1 MPKSSN
7 PPLRPAQPADAD
19 AITRLINSAF
29 QVESFFKRG
38 DRLDLAEVQARF
50 AKGRFI
56 LAEENGVI
64 IGCVYVEPGAKRA
77 HTGAKRAHTG
87 AERAYTG
94 AEPAHTDAEPAY
106 TGAEPAH
113 TGAERAYIGL
123 LSVEPSLQGSGLG
136 KRLMTAAEEYCRAAG
151 CAFADLRVV
160 NLRTELPLFYRKL
173 GYQQTGTEPFPTE
186 AHTEV
191 PCHFLIMSKS
201 L

>member
-1 MPKSSN
+1 LPKSSN
-7 PPLRPAQPADAD
+7 PPLRAAQPADAD

-38 DRLDLAEVQARF
+38 DRLGLAEVQARF

-77 HTGAKRAHTG
+77 YTGAEPAHTGAKRAHTG
-87 AERAYTG
+87 
-94 AEPAHTDAEPAY
+94 AEPAY

-151 CAFADLRVV
+151 CAFVDLRVV

>member
-1 MPKSSN
+1 LRKLSN
-7 PPLRPAQPADAD
+7 PSLRAAQPADAE

-38 DRLDLAEVQARF
+38 DRLDLAEVDARL

-56 LAEENGVI
+56 LAEQTGVI
-64 IGCVYVEPGAKRA
+64 VGCVY
-77 HTGAKRAHTG
+77 
-87 AERAYTG
+87 AES
-94 AEPAHTDAEPAY
+94 
-106 TGAEPAH
+106 
-113 TGAERAYIGL
+113 GAERAYIGL

-151 CAFADLRVV
+151 RAFVDLRVV
-160 NLRTELPLFYRKL
+160 NLRKELPPFYRKL
-173 GYQQTGTEPFPTE
+173 GYEQTGTEPFPAE
-186 AHTEV
+186 AHTEI